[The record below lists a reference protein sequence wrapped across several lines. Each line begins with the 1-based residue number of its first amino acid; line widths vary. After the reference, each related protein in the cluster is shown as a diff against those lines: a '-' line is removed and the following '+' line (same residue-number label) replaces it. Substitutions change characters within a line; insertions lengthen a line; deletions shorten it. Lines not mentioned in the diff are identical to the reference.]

1 MKNQAL
7 IKITLRYLPTLPK
20 NAIFQNPLP
29 LPIEEQIVIV
39 LTMDGSLLF
48 PSSSEIQG
56 VLVPF
61 KSGQGVP
68 GDIVLSHQFQTVA
81 IVLASDWGQ
90 KIFVSFCPITVKRG
104 S

>member
-7 IKITLRYLPTLPK
+7 IKITLRANCHCT
-20 NAIFQNPLP
+20 N
-29 LPIEEQIVIV
+29 
-39 LTMDGSLLF
+39 MDGSLLF

-61 KSGQGVP
+61 KPGQGVP